1 MLSPFLI
8 FSKGGEHKFI
18 EFACLYC
25 ISQRAAIKLKCV
37 FMKRFVAFLNRIPI
51 VFFFFFFFCHTNPKV
66 VTKPE
71 GRKLFI
77 IICY

>member
-25 ISQRAAIKLKCV
+25 ISKRAAIKLKCV

-51 VFFFFFFFCHTNPKV
+51 VFFFFFFFFFFATPTQKSLPNLKV
-66 VTKPE
+66 E
-71 GRKLFI
+71 NFL
-77 IICY
+77 